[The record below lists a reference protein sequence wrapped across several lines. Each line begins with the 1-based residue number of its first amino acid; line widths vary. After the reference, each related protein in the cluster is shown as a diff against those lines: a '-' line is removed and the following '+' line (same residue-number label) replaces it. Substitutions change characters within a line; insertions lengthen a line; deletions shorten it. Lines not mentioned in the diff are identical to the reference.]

1 MHWWWRSI
9 CNYPRKTMIDFSLNN
24 EQELIKKTARDFAND
39 HLLPGVIERDEKA
52 EFPYEQIKMM
62 GELGF
67 MGMMVPENLGGSGF
81 DTISYVIALEEIAS
95 IELATSTVMSV
106 NNSLVCQ
113 ILMEYGTPEQKEKY
127 LRPLAKG
134 KKLGA
139 YSLSEPQ
146 SGSDAS
152 NMRTFAK
159 KDGDNYIINGVKNWV
174 TNGINCD
181 IVILFCVTNKD
192 SDKKEITAFII
203 EKGTQGF
210 KTGKKEDKLGIRASD
225 TCELYF
231 ENCCINKE
239 NIIGSVGDGFKI
251 AMQTLS
257 GGRIGIAAQA
267 LGLAKA
273 ALNASVSYAK
283 ERKQF
288 GRSIGSFGAINNK
301 IADMATDVDAARM
314 LVWRAAFLKDSGKPF
329 LNESS
334 MAKLFASSVAMKAA
348 TECVQIHG
356 GYGYMQEYGVERLM
370 RDAKITQIYEGTSE
384 IQQLVIGRELM
395 K

>member
-1 MHWWWRSI
+1 
-9 CNYPRKTMIDFSLNN
+9 MIDFTLTS
-24 EQELIKKTARDFAND
+24 EQELIQKTAREFARE
-39 HLLPGVIERDEKA
+39 HLAPGVIERDDKA
-52 EFPYEQIKMM
+52 EFPAEQIKMM

-67 MGMMVPENLGGSGF
+67 MGMMVPEEWGGAGF
-81 DTISYVIALEEIAS
+81 DTVTFVIAMEEIAS
-95 IELATSTVMSV
+95 VELATSTVMSV

-113 ILMEYGTPEQKEKY
+113 LLVDYGTDEQKEKY
-127 LRPLAKG
+127 LTPIANGEKI
-134 KKLGA
+134 GA

-159 KDGDNYIINGVKNWV
+159 KDGNHYVINGTKNWV
-174 TNGINCD
+174 TNGINSD
-181 IVILFCVTNKD
+181 VVILFCVTEKD
-192 SDKKEITAFII
+192 AGYKGISAFVI
-203 EKGTQGF
+203 EKGTPGLS
-210 KTGKKEDKLGIRASD
+210 TGKKEDKLGIRASD

-231 ENCCINKE
+231 ENCRIPAE
-239 NIIGSVGDGFKI
+239 NMIGEEGHGFKV
-251 AMQTLS
+251 AMKALG

-267 LGLAKA
+267 LGLARA
-273 ALNASVSYAK
+273 ALDASVAYAK

-288 GRSIGSFGAINNK
+288 GKPIGEFGAIQNK
-301 IADMATDVDAARM
+301 LADMATEIDAARM
-314 LVWRAAFLKDSGKPF
+314 LVWRAAKLKDDGK
-329 LNESS
+329 NYSRESS
-334 MAKLFASSVAMKAA
+334 MAKLYASSTAMKAA

-384 IQQLVIGRELM
+384 IQQLVIARDLL